1 MRSQR
6 ASRGAALAALA
17 VLALGLLSPA
27 AFGQERVRNHF
38 DFDKAFGEPGFF
50 DFVVLTGEGKARWMI
65 IPDPEHNPPSTPNQV
80 TQSETERPA
89 GSIAAAIRRT
99 YVLRDGVVTVAV
111 KRQAGV
117 AGLVLRMAGEKD
129 YLLVLL
135 GGDGAIETTS
145 TRGGTAT
152 SLAKGKASLDREWN
166 VLSVE
171 LSGASVKVS
180 VNDKPILEATDPAPA
195 SGRTGLATQGP
206 GSAAFDEL
214 WLEIRG

>member
-1 MRSQR
+1 MRSPR
-6 ASRGAALAALA
+6 VFAPAILLCAIAPLAA
-17 VLALGLLSPA
+17 PA
-27 AFGQERVRNHF
+27 QERIRNHF
-38 DFDKAFGEPGFF
+38 DFDKGFGQPGYFELA
-50 DFVVLTGEGKARWMI
+50 VLTGEGKANWMVL
-65 IPDPEHNPPSTPNQV
+65 PDTEHNPPSTPNQV
-80 TQSETERPA
+80 TQTENERPA
-89 GSIAAAIRRT
+89 GSVAAAIRRT
-99 YVLRDGVVTVAV
+99 YVLRDGTVSVAV
-111 KRQAGV
+111 KRQAGI
-117 AGLVLRMAGEKD
+117 AGLLLRMAGEKD